1 MIFAWR
7 WSRKFD
13 LTTIFSVYVFLE
25 DSIEMIN
32 LLLVISPSSC
42 RLADRQ
48 FEAIWDKQENR
59 E

>member
-1 MIFAWR
+1 M
-7 WSRKFD
+7 
-13 LTTIFSVYVFLE
+13 FLE

-48 FEAIWDKQENR
+48 FETIWDKQENR